1 MGSNIQ
7 FTNDSVK
14 VARALEDRLKAAMEE
29 VGGELTS
36 QTQTASRV
44 DTGQTKGSYTYK
56 VNSSGKE
63 VSATVGSDHINAI
76 YEEFGTGEYAVKGD
90 GRKDPWT
97 YKGRDGRF
105 HRTRGKAPNKPMEKA
120 FLASRAR
127 IIKRIESIL
136 RGLT

>member
-14 VARALEDRLKAAMEE
+14 VAQAIEERLKAAMEE
-29 VGGELTS
+29 VGGELVS

-44 DTGQTKGSYTYK
+44 DTGQTKGSYDHK

-63 VSATVGSDHINAI
+63 VSVTVGSDHINAI

-97 YKGRDGRF
+97 HKGRDGKF
-105 HRTRGKAPNKPMEKA
+105 HRTRGKTPNKPMEKA

>member
-14 VARALEDRLKAAMEE
+14 VARAIEERLKAAMEE

-56 VNSSGKE
+56 VASSGKE
-63 VSATVGSDHINAI
+63 VSATVGSDYINAI
-76 YEEFGTGEYAVKGD
+76 YEEYGTGEYAVKGD

-97 YKGRDGRF
+97 YKDRKGVF
-105 HRTRGKAPNKPMEKA
+105 HRTRGKTPNKPMEKA

>member
-1 MGSNIQ
+1 MGSDIR

-14 VARALEDRLKAAMEE
+14 VARALEERLKGAMEE
-29 VGGELTS
+29 VGGELTA

-44 DTGQTKGSYTYK
+44 DTGQTKGSYSYK
-56 VNSSGKE
+56 VSSTRKE
-63 VSATVGSDHINAI
+63 SSVTVGSDYINAI
-76 YEEFGTGEYAVKGD
+76 YEEYGTGEYAVKGD

-97 YKGRDGRF
+97 YKGRDGNF
-105 HRTRGKAPNKPMEKA
+105 HRTRGKTPNKPMEKA

-136 RGLT
+136 RGLK